1 MKNSKECPKCMS
13 DNIVRFDGLRLYNAL
28 GNVLLVKRSKNRL
41 LVDVVCIHRYVCCNC
56 GYTEEWID
64 KEDLQKVAESQFA
77 KREN

>member
-1 MKNSKECPKCMS
+1 MS
-13 DNIVRFDGLRLYNAL
+13 DNIVRFDGLRDTTAMS
-28 GNVLLVKRSKNRL
+28 NVLLVKRSRNRL

-77 KREN
+77 IRKN

>member
-1 MKNSKECPKCMS
+1 MS

-28 GNVLLVKRSKNRL
+28 GNILLVKRSRSL
-41 LVDVVCIHRYVCCNC
+41 LFEESVCIHRYICCNC
-56 GYTEEWID
+56 GYVEEWID